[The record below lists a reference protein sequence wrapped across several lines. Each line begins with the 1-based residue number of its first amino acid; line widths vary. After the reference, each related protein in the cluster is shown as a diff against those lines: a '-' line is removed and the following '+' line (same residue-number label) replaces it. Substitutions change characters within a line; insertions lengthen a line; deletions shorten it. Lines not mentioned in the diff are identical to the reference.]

1 LEYIPIYLKTTIFDG
16 TNDTYMIRS
25 LFKLALFLVAG
36 ILIYNYFF
44 GTSEEQDQSKVFFGK
59 VRDVVVT
66 GADLLKSEK
75 HKYDAGKYDKLM
87 DNLGVAYKAV
97 RQRAQ
102 FVDEKVLKRLDELET
117 RKAQLKQEL
126 DSIQE
131 DDQQPASTPQRGL
144 RQSASD
150 NTLQTS
156 KAADQQR
163 RKEALQQEMEK
174 LYQDSE
180 ILLRQAQEQL

>member
-1 LEYIPIYLKTTIFDG
+1 
-16 TNDTYMIRS
+16 MIRS
-25 LFKLALFLVAG
+25 LVKLALILVAG

-44 GTSEEQDQSKVFFGK
+44 GTSEEQDQSRLFFGK

-75 HKYDAGKYDKLM
+75 HKFDAGKYDKLM
-87 DNLGVAYKAV
+87 DNLGTAYKAV

-102 FVDEKVLKRLDELET
+102 FVDQKVLRRLDELEA
-117 RKAQLKQEL
+117 RKAEIKTEL

-131 DDQQPASTPQRGL
+131 DEQSAPAPQKGL
-144 RQSASD
+144 RQSAAEQA
-150 NTLQTS
+150 LQTS

-163 RKEALQQEMEK
+163 RKEALQQKMEK
-174 LYQDSE
+174 LFQDSD
-180 ILLRQAQEQL
+180 ILLQQAQQGQ